1 MIYLVNTAVT
11 DDLRLLQ
18 KLYTE
23 TWVLQPGLKIN
34 DENLNPYIAKE
45 FFPEKE
51 LYRIYVRLKN
61 DGTLTKDPEAFYVSF
76 AGQYLL
82 DLLKN
87 QRAMRNLT
95 ILQTIGRTMPR
106 RSLVLAYHDSQ
117 SESLNPASIIAGI
130 LQGTGVQVQNIH
142 GNYSGYLNT
151 LELAKETLS
160 KQVGS
165 SLENKRLV

>member
-23 TWVLQPGLKIN
+23 TWILEPGLKIN

-51 LYRIYVRLKN
+51 LYRIYVQLRK
-61 DGTLTKDPEAFYVSF
+61 DGTLLREPEIFQISF

-82 DLLKN
+82 DILKN
-87 QRAMRNLT
+87 ERSIRNLQ
-95 ILQTIGRTMPR
+95 ILQTIGQTMPH
-106 RSLVLAYHDSQ
+106 RSLVLVYHDLQ
-117 SESLNPASIIAGI
+117 GESLNPIAIIAGI

-142 GNYSGYLNT
+142 GDYSGYLNT
-151 LELAKETLS
+151 LEVAKETLS

-165 SLENKRLV
+165 SPENKRLV

>member
-23 TWVLQPGLKIN
+23 TWILEPGLKIN

-51 LYRIYVRLKN
+51 LYRIYVRLRK
-61 DGTLTKDPEAFYVSF
+61 DGTLLREPEIFQISF

-82 DLLKN
+82 DILKN
-87 QRAMRNLT
+87 ERAIRNLQ

-117 SESLNPASIIAGI
+117 SESLNPACIIAGI
-130 LQGTGVQVQNIH
+130 LQGTDVQVQNIH

-165 SLENKRLV
+165 SPENKRLV

>member
-23 TWVLQPGLKIN
+23 TWILQPGLKIN
-34 DENLNPYIAKE
+34 DKNLNPYIARE

-51 LYRIYVRLKN
+51 LYRIYVRLRK
-61 DGTLTKDPEAFYVSF
+61 DGTPLREPEIFQISF

-82 DLLKN
+82 DILKN
-87 QRAMRNLT
+87 ERAVRNLQ
-95 ILQTIGRTMPR
+95 ILQTIGKTMPN
-106 RSLVLAYHDSQ
+106 RSLVLAYHDSEG
-117 SESLNPASIIAGI
+117 ESLNPACIIAGI
-130 LQGTGVQVQNIH
+130 LQGTGVLVQNIH
-142 GNYSGYLNT
+142 GNYSRYLHT

-165 SLENKRLV
+165 SPENKRLV

>member
-23 TWVLQPGLKIN
+23 TWILQPGLKIN

-51 LYRIYVRLKN
+51 LYRIYVRLKK
-61 DGTLTKDPEAFYVSF
+61 DGTLLREPEIFQISF

-82 DLLKN
+82 DILKN
-87 QRAMRNLT
+87 ERAIRNLQ
-95 ILQTIGRTMPR
+95 ILQTIGQTMPH

-117 SESLNPASIIAGI
+117 GESLNPICIIAGI
-130 LQGTGVQVQNIH
+130 LQGTDVRIQNIH
-142 GNYSGYLNT
+142 GDYSGYLNT

>member
-11 DDLRLLQ
+11 DDLHLLQ

-23 TWVLQPGLKIN
+23 TWILEPGLKIN
-34 DENLNPYIAKE
+34 DENLNPYIAKD

-51 LYRIYVRLKN
+51 LYRIYVRLRK
-61 DGTLTKDPEAFYVSF
+61 DGTLLKEPEIFEISF

-82 DLLKN
+82 DILKN
-87 QRAMRNLT
+87 EKAVRNLT
-95 ILQTIGRTMPR
+95 ILQTIGKTMPR

-117 SESLNPASIIAGI
+117 GESLNPACIIAGI
-130 LQGTGVQVQNIH
+130 LQGTGIQVQNIH
-142 GNYSGYLNT
+142 GDYSGYLNT
-151 LELAKETLS
+151 LKLAKETLS
-160 KQVGS
+160 KLVSS

>member
-23 TWVLQPGLKIN
+23 TWILQPGLKIN
-34 DENLNPYIAKE
+34 DENLNPYIAKD

-51 LYRIYVRLKN
+51 LYRIYVRLKK
-61 DGTLTKDPEAFYVSF
+61 DGTLSKDPEIFEISF

-95 ILQTIGRTMPR
+95 ILQTIGQTMPH
-106 RSLVLAYHDSQ
+106 RSLVLVYHDLQ
-117 SESLNPASIIAGI
+117 GESLNPIAIIAGI
-130 LQGTGVQVQNIH
+130 LQGTGVSVQNIH
-142 GNYSGYLNT
+142 GDYSGYLNT

-160 KQVGS
+160 KQMGS
-165 SLENKRLV
+165 SPENKRLV

>member
-23 TWVLQPGLKIN
+23 TWILEPGLKIN
-34 DENLNPYIAKE
+34 DENLNPYVAKE

-61 DGTLTKDPEAFYVSF
+61 DGTLLREPEIFQISF

-82 DLLKN
+82 DILKN
-87 QRAMRNLT
+87 ERAIRNLQ
-95 ILQTIGRTMPR
+95 ILQTIGRTMPH
-106 RSLVLAYHDSQ
+106 RSLVLVYHDLQ
-117 SESLNPASIIAGI
+117 GESLNPIAIIAGI
-130 LQGTGVQVQNIH
+130 LQGTGVPVQNIH
-142 GNYSGYLNT
+142 ENYSGYLHT

-165 SLENKRLV
+165 SPENKRLV

>member
-51 LYRIYVRLKN
+51 LYRIYVRLKK
-61 DGTLTKDPEAFYVSF
+61 DGTLLRKPEIFQISF

-82 DLLKN
+82 DILKN
-87 QRAMRNLT
+87 ERAIRNLQ
-95 ILQTIGRTMPR
+95 ILQAIGQTMPH
-106 RSLVLAYHDSQ
+106 RSLVLVYHDLQ
-117 SESLNPASIIAGI
+117 GESLNPACIIAGI
-130 LQGTGVQVQNIH
+130 LQGTGVLIQNIH
-142 GNYSGYLNT
+142 GDYSGYLNT
-151 LELAKETLS
+151 LKVAKETLS
-160 KQVGS
+160 KQMGS
-165 SLENKRLV
+165 PP